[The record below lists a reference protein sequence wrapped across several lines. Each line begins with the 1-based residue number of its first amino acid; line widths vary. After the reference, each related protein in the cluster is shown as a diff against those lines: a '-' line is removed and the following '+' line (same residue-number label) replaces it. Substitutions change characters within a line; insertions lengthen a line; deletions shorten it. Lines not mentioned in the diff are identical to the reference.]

1 MNKSLNLLDERG
13 ATMKTT
19 TMTKTATG
27 IGSVSWMGTL
37 ATSLAS
43 FLDAAWPKLH
53 LDLGVR
59 KHSKAFYTG
68 CVVSRSAHPVV
79 MLVESDVCRA
89 RYSIMP

>member
-1 MNKSLNLLDERG
+1 VDKSLNLLDKRG

-37 ATSLAS
+37 STSLVS

-68 CVVSRSAHPVV
+68 CVISRSARPVV
-79 MLVESDVCRA
+79 MLVESDVYRE
-89 RYSIMP
+89 RG